1 MFPSNNQQVEP
12 LPFKDF
18 QVKARR
24 LFKRTENT
32 ACRRFNAG
40 SDDFKFVVLTLSN
53 RRTPKL
59 FSPSDI
65 GKPFESFSDYQREKI
80 IDAMNSLSKWGH
92 ALPNFIS
99 ASDRIL
105 DI

>member
-1 MFPSNNQQVEP
+1 MLQSNHQQVEP
-12 LPFKDF
+12 MPFREF
-18 QVKARR
+18 QVTAKK
-24 LFKRTENT
+24 LFKRTENV

-53 RRTPKL
+53 RRNEKL

-65 GKPFESFSDYQREKI
+65 GKPFEVFSDHQREKI

>member
-1 MFPSNNQQVEP
+1 MFQPNDQQP
-12 LPFKDF
+12 KPMPFKEF
-18 QVKARR
+18 QVTAKK
-24 LFKRTENT
+24 LFKRSENI

-40 SDDFKFVVLTLSN
+40 SEDFKFVVLTLSN
-53 RRTPKL
+53 RRTAKL

-65 GKPFESFSDYQREKI
+65 GKPFEVFSDYQREKI

-92 ALPNFIS
+92 TLPNYIS

-105 DI
+105 EI

>member
-1 MFPSNNQQVEP
+1 MCASNNPQVEP

-53 RRTPKL
+53 RRTSKL
-59 FSPSDI
+59 FSSSDI
-65 GKPFESFSDYQREKI
+65 GKPFEAFSDHQREKI

-99 ASDRIL
+99 ASDRI
-105 DI
+105 INI

>member
-1 MFPSNNQQVEP
+1 MFQPNRQQLEP
-12 LPFKDF
+12 MPFKEF
-18 QVKARR
+18 QVTAKK
-24 LFKRTENT
+24 LFKRSENT

-53 RRTPKL
+53 RRNAKM

-65 GKPFESFSDYQREKI
+65 GKPFEAFSDYQREKI

-92 ALPNFIS
+92 ALPNYIS
-99 ASDRIL
+99 PSDRIL

>member
-65 GKPFESFSDYQREKI
+65 GKPFEAFSDYQREKI

>member
-1 MFPSNNQQVEP
+1 MLPSKNHPIEP
-12 LPFKDF
+12 MPFRDF
-18 QVKARR
+18 QLEARK

-53 RRTPKL
+53 RRSPKL
-59 FSPSDI
+59 FSTADI
-65 GKPFESFSDYQREKI
+65 GKPFETFSDYQREKI

-92 ALPNFIS
+92 ALPNYIS

>member
-1 MFPSNNQQVEP
+1 MPTSDNHQIEP

-18 QVKARR
+18 QVKARQ

-53 RRTPKL
+53 RRNAKL

-65 GKPFESFSDYQREKI
+65 GKPFEAFSDYQREKI

-92 ALPNFIS
+92 GLPNYIS

-105 DI
+105 EI